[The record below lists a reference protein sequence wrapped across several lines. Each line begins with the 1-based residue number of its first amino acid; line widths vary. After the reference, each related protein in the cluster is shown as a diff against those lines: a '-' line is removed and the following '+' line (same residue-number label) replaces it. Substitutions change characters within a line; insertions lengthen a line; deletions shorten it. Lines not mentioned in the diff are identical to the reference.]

1 MWSWWWIP
9 AGYLLG
15 SISTAVIVCKL
26 WGLPDPR
33 FTGSG
38 NPGATNV
45 LRIGSKLAAAVTLLG
60 DAAKGFLPVALAR
73 WLEADLNLAAAVGLA
88 AFIGHLYPVFFG
100 FRGGKGV
107 ATALGV
113 LTGIHWGLG
122 LLLAATW
129 LVVAKISK
137 ISSLSALT
145 AAALAPFYAHWI
157 LRTPSITAVV
167 TVMAA
172 WLIFRHRDNIS
183 RLLRGEESRIRS

>member
-73 WLEADLNLAAAVGLA
+73 WLEGDLNLAAAVGLA